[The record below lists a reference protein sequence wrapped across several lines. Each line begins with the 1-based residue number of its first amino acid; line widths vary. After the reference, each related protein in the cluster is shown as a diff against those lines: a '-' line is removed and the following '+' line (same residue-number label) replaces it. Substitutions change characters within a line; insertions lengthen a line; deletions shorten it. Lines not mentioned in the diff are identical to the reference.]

1 LFEAFSMKRLNLEL
15 MVGLFIVL
23 GFAAFVFSALQA
35 ANLGNLNVNAHT
47 YTVTARFDNIGGLK
61 PRASVKSAGVVV
73 GRVKSV
79 TFDQETFQAKV
90 EISVDSRY
98 LFPVDSS
105 LKILTSG
112 LLGEQYIGISAGGED
127 ENWKDGSVA
136 ERTQSAVVLENLI
149 GQFLYQSAEKGGLD
163 K

>member
-1 LFEAFSMKRLNLEL
+1 MKRLNLEL

-112 LLGEQYIGISAGGED
+112 LLGEQYIGSSAGGEA
-127 ENWKDGSVA
+127 ENGTDGSGA
-136 ERTQSAVVLENLI
+136 ERTRSAVVVESLI

>member
-1 LFEAFSMKRLNLEL
+1 MKRLNLEL

-112 LLGEQYIGISAGGED
+112 LLGEQYIGISVGGED

>member
-1 LFEAFSMKRLNLEL
+1 MKRLNLEL

-163 K
+163 E

>member
-1 LFEAFSMKRLNLEL
+1 MKRLNLEL

-61 PRASVKSAGVVV
+61 PRASVKSAGVIV

>member
-1 LFEAFSMKRLNLEL
+1 MKRLNLEL

-136 ERTQSAVVLENLI
+136 EHTQSAVVLENLI

>member
-1 LFEAFSMKRLNLEL
+1 MKRLNLEL

-127 ENWKDGSVA
+127 ENWEDGSVA

>member
-1 LFEAFSMKRLNLEL
+1 MKRLNLEL
-15 MVGLFIVL
+15 MFVLFIVH
-23 GFAAFVFSALQA
+23 GFAAFVLSALQA

>member
-1 LFEAFSMKRLNLEL
+1 MKRLNLEL

-90 EISVDSRY
+90 EISVNSRY

-149 GQFLYQSAEKGGLD
+149 GQFLYQSAEKSGLD

>member
-1 LFEAFSMKRLNLEL
+1 MKRLNLEL

-163 K
+163 N

>member
-1 LFEAFSMKRLNLEL
+1 MKRLNLEL

-127 ENWKDGSVA
+127 ENWKDGAVA

>member
-1 LFEAFSMKRLNLEL
+1 MKRLNLEL

-149 GQFLYQSAEKGGLD
+149 GQILYQSAEKGGLD

>member
-1 LFEAFSMKRLNLEL
+1 MKRLNLEL

-23 GFAAFVFSALQA
+23 GFVAFVFSALQA

-149 GQFLYQSAEKGGLD
+149 GQFLYQSAEKVGLD

>member
-1 LFEAFSMKRLNLEL
+1 MKRLNLEL

-149 GQFLYQSAEKGGLD
+149 GQFLYQSAEKGELD

>member
-1 LFEAFSMKRLNLEL
+1 MKRLNLEL

-112 LLGEQYIGISAGGED
+112 LLGEQYIGISAGGEV

>member
-1 LFEAFSMKRLNLEL
+1 MKRLNLEL

-23 GFAAFVFSALQA
+23 GFAAFVFSALEA

>member
-1 LFEAFSMKRLNLEL
+1 MKRLNLEL

-61 PRASVKSAGVVV
+61 PRASVKSGGVVV

>member
-1 LFEAFSMKRLNLEL
+1 M
-15 MVGLFIVL
+15 
-23 GFAAFVFSALQA
+23 
-35 ANLGNLNVNAHT
+35 
-47 YTVTARFDNIGGLK
+47 
-61 PRASVKSAGVVV
+61 
-73 GRVKSV
+73 

>member
-1 LFEAFSMKRLNLEL
+1 MKRLNLEL

-23 GFAAFVFSALQA
+23 GFAAFVFSAFQA

>member
-1 LFEAFSMKRLNLEL
+1 MKRLNLEL

-23 GFAAFVFSALQA
+23 GVAAFVFSALQA